1 MAIPDKS
8 SSDYPFY
15 ISGCYG
21 KESFEDFNL
30 ARKVLRSRKIA
41 SARQVYRCEFCGKIH
56 IGSNQVR
63 RKK

>member
-8 SSDYPFY
+8 HPDYPFY

-21 KESFEDFNL
+21 KEVFEDFKL
-30 ARKVLRSRKIA
+30 AHKVLRSRKIA

-56 IGSNQVR
+56 IGSTQVR